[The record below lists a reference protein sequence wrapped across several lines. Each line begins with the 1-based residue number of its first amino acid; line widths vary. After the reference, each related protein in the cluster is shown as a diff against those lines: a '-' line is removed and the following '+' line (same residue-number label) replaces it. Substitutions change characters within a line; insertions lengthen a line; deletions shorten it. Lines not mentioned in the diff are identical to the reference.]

1 MIDDVEQV
9 GEDDKA
15 NGFLDVVKERKVKA
29 PSTLQSKPAALVH
42 KAPVELPHAGASYN
56 PTMEDHQQLLKEAID
71 IEVKQEE
78 ARKKL
83 NEQLAYRKE
92 LDQLKHEL
100 EESISNDDDEEEEE
114 EEEGVDDSK
123 PVKQK
128 HEGVRKTKTQRNTEK
143 RKRYNRMLEEQ
154 KIHERDI
161 RKQIDRVKT
170 IEAEL
175 QEHIQKLEEAAEIR
189 RQLKEEDKKR
199 GAHRLGRHYVKE
211 QPVAVQLEEELSET
225 LRQLKVRGKKR
236 AYFVININIYIYIYM
251 CVYVS

>member
-1 MIDDVEQV
+1 M
-9 GEDDKA
+9 
-15 NGFLDVVKERKVKA
+15 KERKVKA

-71 IEVKQEE
+71 IEVKQDE

-100 EESISNDDDEEEEE
+100 EESITNDDDDDEEEEE
-114 EEEGVDDSK
+114 EEEGEEGEEVKDSK
-123 PVKQK
+123 SIKSK
-128 HEGVRKTKTQRNTEK
+128 HEGVRKTKTQRNKEK

-154 KIHERDI
+154 KLHERDI
-161 RKQIDRVKT
+161 RKQIDRVKS
-170 IEAEL
+170 IESEL

-211 QPVAVQLEEELSET
+211 QPVAVQLQEELSET
-225 LRQLKVRGKKR
+225 LRQLKV
-236 AYFVININIYIYIYM
+236 I
-251 CVYVS
+251 